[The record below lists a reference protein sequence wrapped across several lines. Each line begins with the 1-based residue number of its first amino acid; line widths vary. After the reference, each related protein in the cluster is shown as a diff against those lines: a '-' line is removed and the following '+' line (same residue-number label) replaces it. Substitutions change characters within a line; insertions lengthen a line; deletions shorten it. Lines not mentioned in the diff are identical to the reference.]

1 MMKCIPKP
9 EMYLITKYENTKI
22 FIEIC
27 YERQKMLQRKI
38 KYKYMF
44 MHSMHSS
51 SLHAIKS

>member
-1 MMKCIPKP
+1 MKCIPKP
-9 EMYLITKYENTKI
+9 EMYLITKHENTKI